1 MHHPYRRKIG
11 LRWRSEP
18 GNVWVIPT
26 QRGETTHGSGHALR
40 RDAVFLTRTEFG
52 TSDALHR
59 LDERPHQSSP
69 DRPDLPMI
77 PTEEPWSDEDPPTFP
92 QVLHAKRVLVAE
104 DDAAM
109 RDLLL
114 LVLRERG
121 YAVDCVSSGSQMM
134 RVLSERRP
142 DGSLAEPFDLIVTDV
157 RMPGASGLDA
167 IDQLRRAGGITPV
180 IAVTAFP
187 HDATRDR
194 AQRLEIRLLAKPLDL
209 DTLRHAVK
217 AALDST
223 FAEPSAE
230 RKP

>member
-1 MHHPYRRKIG
+1 
-11 LRWRSEP
+11 
-18 GNVWVIPT
+18 
-26 QRGETTHGSGHALR
+26 
-40 RDAVFLTRTEFG
+40 
-52 TSDALHR
+52 
-59 LDERPHQSSP
+59 
-69 DRPDLPMI
+69 MI
-77 PTEEPWSDEDPPTFP
+77 PTEEPWSDEDPPVFP
-92 QVLHAKRVLVAE
+92 QVAHPKRVLVAE

-134 RVLSERRP
+134 RVLLERRP

-187 HDATRDR
+187 HDATRNR
-194 AQRLEIRLLAKPLDL
+194 AQRLEIRLLAKPFDL
-209 DTLRHAVK
+209 DSLRDAVA

-223 FAEPSAE
+223 HANSSEE
-230 RKP
+230 RQA

>member
-1 MHHPYRRKIG
+1 
-11 LRWRSEP
+11 
-18 GNVWVIPT
+18 
-26 QRGETTHGSGHALR
+26 
-40 RDAVFLTRTEFG
+40 
-52 TSDALHR
+52 
-59 LDERPHQSSP
+59 
-69 DRPDLPMI
+69 MI
-77 PTEEPWSDEDPPTFP
+77 SAEEPWNEEEPPNWP
-92 QVLHAKRVLVAE
+92 QGAHAKRVLVAE
-104 DDAAM
+104 DDSAM

-187 HDATRDR
+187 HDATRNR
-194 AQRLEIRLLAKPLDL
+194 AQRLEVRLLAKPFDL
-209 DTLRHAVK
+209 DALRNAVE
-217 AALDST
+217 AALT
-223 FAEPSAE
+223 SALPKRSE
-230 RKP
+230 DQEQ

>member
-1 MHHPYRRKIG
+1 
-11 LRWRSEP
+11 
-18 GNVWVIPT
+18 
-26 QRGETTHGSGHALR
+26 
-40 RDAVFLTRTEFG
+40 
-52 TSDALHR
+52 
-59 LDERPHQSSP
+59 
-69 DRPDLPMI
+69 MI
-77 PTEEPWSDEDPPTFP
+77 PAEEPWSEEDPPTFP
-92 QVLHAKRVLVAE
+92 QVAHPKRVLVAE

-121 YAVDCVSSGSQMM
+121 YAVYCVSSGSQMM
-134 RVLSERRP
+134 RVLSQRRP

-187 HDATRDR
+187 HDATRNR
-194 AQRLEIRLLAKPLDL
+194 ACRLEIRLLAKPFDL
-209 DTLRHAVK
+209 DSLRNAVK

-223 FAEPSAE
+223 FAEPGREAE
-230 RKP
+230 P